1 MRPQESRKTLEP
13 YCDKA
18 LELLRGYEFSTFLVG
33 TSTAPGLDE
42 REATRLRRDVNRV
55 VAVAIQDA
63 LPGKTVDALDP
74 QMVIRVD
81 LPRAIVEATASPVY
95 VYGRYRKLSREIP
108 QTRWHCRKCRGRG
121 CAECGGTGRVYA
133 LTVEDAVAAP
143 FLEPA
148 GTRKTKMHGMG
159 REDVDAR
166 MLGSGR
172 PFVLE
177 LVEPRRRSFDLKA
190 LEAAI
195 NAKHEGAIE
204 VSGLAI
210 VDREAKRLVKSIE
223 PKKTYRV
230 RMECAARD
238 LTEADVETIRSLDGV
253 TLRQRTPVRVSHRR
267 ADKIRERR
275 ILRAEASLVDPRHV
289 ELKLTSQAGTYVK
302 ELITGDPD
310 EGIFRTEPSITALLG
325 AECVCRELD
334 VLTVHFFLRGTEEP
348 PADVEPG
355 DEEIAAAA
363 EPDSG
368 GAASATPLT
377 SKYILEP

>member
-13 YCDKA
+13 YCEKA

-55 VAVAIQDA
+55 VGVAIQDA
-63 LPGKTVDALDP
+63 IPGTAIDVTDP

-81 LPRAIVEATASPVY
+81 LPRGIVEVTPSPVY
-95 VYGRYRKLSREIP
+95 VYGRYRKFSREIP

-133 LTVEDAVAAP
+133 LTVEDAIAEP
-143 FLEPA
+143 FLEPS
-148 GTRKTKMHGMG
+148 GTRRTKMHGMG

-177 LVEPRRRSFDLKA
+177 LVEPRRRRFDLPA

-195 NAKHEGAIE
+195 NEKHAGVLA
-204 VSGLAI
+204 VSGLSI

-230 RMECAARD
+230 LMESARD
-238 LTEADVETIRSLDGV
+238 LSPGDIDTIRSLDGV
-253 TLRQRTPVRVSHRR
+253 TLRQRTPVRVAHRR

-275 ILRAEASLVDPRHV
+275 ILHAEAEPIDPRHV

-310 EGIFRTEPSITALLG
+310 DGTFRTEPSITALLG
-325 AECVCRELD
+325 ADCVCRELD
-334 VLTVHFFLRGTEEP
+334 VLAVHFFLRGTEVAP
-348 PADVEPG
+348 SDVEPG
-355 DEEIAAAA
+355 DEEVVAAA
-363 EPDSG
+363 EPEESRG
-368 GAASATPLT
+368 KL
-377 SKYILEP
+377 ICEP

>member
-13 YCDKA
+13 YCEKA
-18 LELLRGYEFSTFLVG
+18 LELLRGYEFSSFLVG

-55 VAVAIQDA
+55 VGVAIQDA
-63 LPGKTVDALDP
+63 LPGTAIDAGDP

-81 LPRAIVEATASPVY
+81 LPRGIVEVTPSPVY
-95 VYGRYRKLSREIP
+95 VYGRYRKFSREIP

-133 LTVEDAVAAP
+133 LTVEDAIAEP
-143 FLEPA
+143 FLEPS
-148 GTRKTKMHGMG
+148 GTRRTKMHGMG

-177 LVEPRRRSFDLKA
+177 LLEPRRRTLDLLA
-190 LEAAI
+190 IEAAI
-195 NAKHEGAIE
+195 NEKHAGVMA
-204 VSGLAI
+204 VSGLSI

-230 RMECAARD
+230 LMESARD
-238 LTEADVETIRSLDGV
+238 LSPGDIEKIRSLDGV

-275 ILRAEASLVDPRHV
+275 ILRAEAESVDPRHV
-289 ELKLTSQAGTYVK
+289 ELKLTTQAGTYVK

-310 EGIFRTEPSITALLG
+310 DGAFRTEPSITALLG
-325 AECVCRELD
+325 ADCICRELD
-334 VLTVHFFLRGTEEP
+334 VLTVHFFLRGTEP
-348 PADVEPG
+348 PPPDVEPG
-355 DEEIAAAA
+355 DEEIVAAA
-363 EPDSG
+363 EPEESRG
-368 GAASATPLT
+368 KLI
-377 SKYILEP
+377 YEP